1 MSEVFIPLGGAGG
14 KNRGDI
20 LILHNKEDIRKLNN
34 FDAILGKL
42 PPGLY
47 KKKTDNK
54 LVVPEL
60 DNREVELPGLGDGQN
75 ATIMYSKE
83 YIKELALKAF
93 EIASI
98 TNFRFAPRGHK
109 QTMFTWAKPS
119 GGAMWSGV
127 RLIVWKKSDPEPR
140 DPDDTSGKW
149 VYDTADT
156 YTITPLFP
164 DVPHYIKAVSYVSVK
179 GGRWYQDINSAP
191 KLEFTP
197 TAASGAITLGMGAG
211 VWTVPANV
219 YRIRFILVGQGG
231 FGGRGDGYFAGG
243 GGGGGY
249 VVQDYMSV
257 TPGQQLA
264 WIVPTIVYK
273 GSSYG
278 VMYWDHP
285 GYDINGRW
293 DDAVVTR
300 LGDRIAHAGSWGQVG
315 DRDNSSGA
323 GGKGGSGGGTGG
335 SEYAPGGTNGSSGGG
350 SRGGAGQGSTT
361 VGFNGVMYASGG
373 NGSTYNKSWFSIG
386 DYGTDGL
393 GNGGGG
399 GKGQSTSR
407 QYYQADGGKGG
418 TGCIYIAWGTNMND
432 GTW

>member
-20 LILHNKEDIRKLNN
+20 LILHNKEEIRKIDN
-34 FDAILGKL
+34 FDVILGKL
-42 PPGLY
+42 PPGIY
-47 KKKTDNK
+47 KKKADNK
-54 LVVPEL
+54 LVDSEL
-60 DNREVELPGLGDGQN
+60 GDSEIELPGLGDGQN
-75 ATIMYSKE
+75 TTIVYSKE

-93 EIASI
+93 RIASI

-109 QTMFTWAKPS
+109 QTMFTWVKPS

-127 RLIVWKKSDPEPR
+127 RLVVWKKSDPEPMN
-140 DPDDTSGKW
+140 PDDTSGKW

-156 YTITPLFP
+156 YIVTPAFP
-164 DVPHYIKAVSYVSVK
+164 DVPHYIKAVSYVSVRE
-179 GGRWYQDINSAP
+179 GRWYQDFNIAP

-197 TAASGAITLGMGAG
+197 TTTSGAVTLGMGAG

-231 FGGRGDGYFAGG
+231 FGGRGDGYYTGG

-249 VVQDYMSV
+249 VVQDYMDV
-257 TPGQQLA
+257 TPGQQLS
-264 WIVPTIVYK
+264 WIVPTVIYK
-273 GSSYG
+273 KVSDG
-278 VMYWDHP
+278 VLNWDTP
-285 GYDINGRW
+285 GYTINGKW

-315 DRDNSSGA
+315 DRDESSGA
-323 GGKGGSGGGTGG
+323 GGKGGSGGGTGRR
-335 SEYAPGGTNGSSGGG
+335 EYAPGGTNGSSGGG

-361 VGFNGVMYASGG
+361 VGFNGVMYVSGG
-373 NGSTYNKSWFSIG
+373 NGGSYADPWFSIG
-386 DYGTDGL
+386 DHGTDGL

-399 GKGQSTSR
+399 GKGQSTER
-407 QYYQADGGKGG
+407 KYYQVDGGMGG
-418 TGCIYIAWGTNMND
+418 TGCIYIAWGSLMND
-432 GTW
+432 GS